1 MGIFGRSSDK
11 LSPKDIESYKN
22 KSKPKP
28 LVAALGS
35 DDPDVRRL
43 ASEALVQLGSV
54 AAEELCFAL
63 KDEKLRKPAQ
73 DALVAMGVP
82 AVESLLS
89 RLTFGGEV
97 VKETLALLG
106 DTAVESLTSHLA
118 NSAHGGE
125 AAIVLWKIATP
136 LASSALLSYLPS
148 LLEELTTRYARKLF
162 QPGSSSKSELFSAL
176 EDKNKREK
184 FTLFGM
190 ICRLIDGAHDPD
202 GSILGTLLAAVDR
215 SLRPNFGLS
224 ETKMFKDSVLYPALK
239 ALGKFDDSR
248 AVNALGENL
257 RDEDVLLRVAA
268 SNALVEI
275 GAPAVPTLQEALN
288 DPVSQVY
295 ASIALQKLSE
305 KGTIAGS

>member
-1 MGIFGRSSDK
+1 
-11 LSPKDIESYKN
+11 
-22 KSKPKP
+22 
-28 LVAALGS
+28 
-35 DDPDVRRL
+35 
-43 ASEALVQLGSV
+43 
-54 AAEELCFAL
+54 
-63 KDEKLRKPAQ
+63 
-73 DALVAMGVP
+73 
-82 AVESLLS
+82 
-89 RLTFGGEV
+89 
-97 VKETLALLG
+97 
-106 DTAVESLTSHLA
+106 
-118 NSAHGGE
+118 
-125 AAIVLWKIATP
+125 
-136 LASSALLSYLPS
+136 
-148 LLEELTTRYARKLF
+148 
-162 QPGSSSKSELFSAL
+162 
-176 EDKNKREK
+176 
-184 FTLFGM
+184 M

-288 DPVSQVY
+288 DPISQVY